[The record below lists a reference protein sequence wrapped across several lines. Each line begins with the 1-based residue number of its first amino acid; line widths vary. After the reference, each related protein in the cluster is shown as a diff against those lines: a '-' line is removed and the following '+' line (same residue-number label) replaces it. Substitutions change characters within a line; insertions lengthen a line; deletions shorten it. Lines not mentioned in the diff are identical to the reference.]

1 MNIQPLPLRYRAE
14 LLEKIY
20 THLQAGK
27 CGALYGVASSGKSRL
42 VEFMGRPAVR
52 QQYQHYFSA
61 DWTKVLFPWVD
72 GNDLLERTE
81 WGLYE
86 KILAAISAD
95 LDQLPERGG
104 EARQKIQ
111 DWYWKLVQ
119 PENKPLAR
127 RMLMYALDDLPEYRV
142 VLLLDDLEDFIAK
155 ANEEAFRGLRSLRDH
170 FKRDNQY
177 RVLYLLFERRR
188 LSDLRDDEN
197 SAAFDSFL
205 ELFKNFTYPIG
216 CYNHDDALSMIHRL
230 AEAYT
235 LPGRA
240 LTSDTVEQLIE
251 VTGGHA
257 GLIDASF
264 HSDTESNWTRF
275 GLAPALIQA
284 PGVWNECVSIYESLS
299 EEQRL
304 HLIEVAQGGDPGSAV
319 THLLEE
325 TGLVKRKSSRTP
337 QAIELLRLF
346 LAGQDEHG
354 PRIQLHPERRA
365 VSVDHCVVELVER
378 EFRLMEQL
386 QQQRG
391 QDCRYFELHQALMPQ
406 TPFDSTAQEEMT
418 RLLHRLENK
427 LLKGCRR
434 RILIHTPGRSCRLIG
449 PEGH

>member
-1 MNIQPLPLRYRAE
+1 M
-14 LLEKIY
+14 
-20 THLQAGK
+20 QAGK

-42 VEFMGRPAVR
+42 VEFMGRPDVR
-52 QQYQHYFSA
+52 HQYQHYFHG
-61 DWTKVLFPWVD
+61 DWMKVLFPWVD

-86 KILAAISAD
+86 KILAAVSAD
-95 LDQLPERGG
+95 LDQLPEHGG
-104 EARQKIQ
+104 EARLKVQ

-119 PENKPLAR
+119 PENKHLAR
-127 RMLMYALDDLPEYRV
+127 RMLMYALDELPEYRV

-155 ANEEAFRGLRSLRDH
+155 ADEEVFRGLRSLRDR

-177 RVLYLLFERRR
+177 RLLYLLFERRR
-188 LSDLRDDEN
+188 LPDLRDDEN

-205 ELFKNFTYPIG
+205 ELFKNFTCPIG

-235 LPGRA
+235 LPSRA
-240 LTSDTVEQLIE
+240 LTPDTAEQLIE

-275 GLAPALIQA
+275 GLPTALIQA

-304 HLIEVAQGGDPGSAV
+304 HLIEVAHGGDPGLAA

-325 TGLVKRKSSRTP
+325 AGLVRRRPSRAP
-337 QAIELLRLF
+337 QTIELLRLF
-346 LAGQDEHG
+346 LVEQDEHG

-365 VSVDHCVVELVER
+365 VSIDRCTVEWVER
-378 EFRLMEQL
+378 EFRIMDQL
-386 QQQRG
+386 HQRRG
-391 QDCRYFELHQALMPQ
+391 QDCRYFELHEAVTPQA
-406 TPFDSTAQEEMT
+406 PFDSAAQEEMT

-434 RILIHTPGRSCRLIG
+434 RIIIHTPGRSCRLIG